1 MLYNINNFISN
12 SGWKYLFYGID
23 IILVTILFYIL
34 YIFVYNTRAYNV
46 VAGFIILFFIT
57 LIARVFGLTTLS
69 WIFDKFFQVGL
80 IAIVVLFQAEIRHGL
95 RILGGRALFKKS
107 FGYDENNIQKI
118 LSAAFNLSYKGHGA
132 LIVFQRNISLHSLI
146 DRAIRLNADISIE
159 LIESIFFKNNPIH
172 DGAAIIM
179 ENKIAA
185 ASAYLPLTEME
196 PKIKNRRLGTRH
208 RAALGISEQ
217 TDAVILVVSEETQSI
232 SIVHNGI
239 LEYDLNRDELY
250 ARLGELLEIK

>member
-95 RILGGRALFKKS
+95 R
-107 FGYDENNIQKI
+107 
-118 LSAAFNLSYKGHGA
+118 
-132 LIVFQRNISLHSLI
+132 
-146 DRAIRLNADISIE
+146 
-159 LIESIFFKNNPIH
+159 
-172 DGAAIIM
+172 
-179 ENKIAA
+179 
-185 ASAYLPLTEME
+185 
-196 PKIKNRRLGTRH
+196 
-208 RAALGISEQ
+208 
-217 TDAVILVVSEETQSI
+217 
-232 SIVHNGI
+232 
-239 LEYDLNRDELY
+239 
-250 ARLGELLEIK
+250 

>member
-12 SGWKYLFYGID
+12 SGLKYLFYGID

-95 RILGGRALFKKS
+95 RILGGRAFFKKS

-132 LIVFQRNISLHSLI
+132 LIVFQKNISLHSLI

-179 ENKIAA
+179 ENRIR
-185 ASAYLPLTEME
+185 
-196 PKIKNRRLGTRH
+196 I
-208 RAALGISEQ
+208 
-217 TDAVILVVSEETQSI
+217 
-232 SIVHNGI
+232 
-239 LEYDLNRDELY
+239 
-250 ARLGELLEIK
+250 